1 MNFILKKICLFILI
15 TFSSFSCKDIVFK
28 NQELLVYYENA
39 GKIYYYME
47 SEELKDADVIT
58 FQILSGKVT
67 TCTQSA
73 YAKDKKNVYYRNKM
87 ILEADPDSFEII
99 GSNYSKDKDNIYY
112 KGEKIKKADVTKETV
127 EIRNG
132 MCTNWDDSFCLLNG
146 RKKFYKDREIKSW
159 EDLHKKGF
167 QF

>member
-1 MNFILKKICLFILI
+1 MI

-28 NQELLVYYENA
+28 NQELLVYYENS

-58 FQILSGKVT
+58 FEILSGRVT

-73 YAKDKKNVYYRNKM
+73 YAKDKKNV
-87 ILEADPDSFEII
+87 ILDADPDSFEII
-99 GSNYSKDKDNIYY
+99 GSNYSKDKNNIYY

-132 MCTNWDDSFCLLNG
+132 MCTN
-146 RKKFYKDREIKSW
+146 
-159 EDLHKKGF
+159 
-167 QF
+167 

>member
-1 MNFILKKICLFILI
+1 
-15 TFSSFSCKDIVFK
+15 
-28 NQELLVYYENA
+28 
-39 GKIYYYME
+39 ME

-58 FQILSGKVT
+58 FEILSGRVT

-73 YAKDKKNVYYRNKM
+73 YAKDKKNV
-87 ILEADPDSFEII
+87 ILDADPDSFEII
-99 GSNYSKDKDNIYY
+99 GSNYSKDKNNIYY
-112 KGEKIKKADVTKETV
+112 KGEKIKKADVTKKTV
-127 EIRNG
+127 EVRNG

-167 QF
+167 QFQSYDLKVQIQGGKKQ

>member
-1 MNFILKKICLFILI
+1 
-15 TFSSFSCKDIVFK
+15 
-28 NQELLVYYENA
+28 
-39 GKIYYYME
+39 ME

-58 FQILSGKVT
+58 FEILSGRVT

-73 YAKDKKNVYYRNKM
+73 YAKDKKNV
-87 ILEADPDSFEII
+87 ILDADPDSFEII
-99 GSNYSKDKDNIYY
+99 GSNYSKDKNNIYY

-167 QF
+167 QFQSYDLKVQIQGGKKQ

>member
-1 MNFILKKICLFILI
+1 
-15 TFSSFSCKDIVFK
+15 
-28 NQELLVYYENA
+28 
-39 GKIYYYME
+39 ME

-58 FQILSGKVT
+58 FEILSGRVT

-73 YAKDKKNVYYRNKM
+73 YAKDKKNV
-87 ILEADPDSFEII
+87 ILDADPDSFEII
-99 GSNYSKDKDNIYY
+99 GSNYSKDKNNIYY
-112 KGEKIKKADVTKETV
+112 KGEKIKKADVTKKTV
-127 EIRNG
+127 EVRNG

>member
-1 MNFILKKICLFILI
+1 
-15 TFSSFSCKDIVFK
+15 
-28 NQELLVYYENA
+28 
-39 GKIYYYME
+39 ME

-58 FQILSGKVT
+58 FEILSGRVT

-73 YAKDKKNVYYRNKM
+73 YAKDKKNV
-87 ILEADPDSFEII
+87 ILDADPDSFEII
-99 GSNYSKDKDNIYY
+99 GSNYSKDKNNIYY

-146 RKKFYKDREIKSW
+146 RKNFYKNREIKSW

-167 QF
+167 QFQSYDLKVQIQGGKKQ